1 MTSISD
7 APPKQ
12 IVAKEEGAAVPR
24 GKEYS
29 QKMNNNSITL
39 IRKK

>member
-1 MTSISD
+1 MMTSISD

-24 GKEYS
+24 GKEYDAS
-29 QKMNNNSITL
+29 QK
-39 IRKK
+39 